1 MPTQSTENPKELE
14 TNKIHANALNLIPE
28 LGPIKLAKLLAF
40 FGNFPLAWTATK
52 KEYLQTSL
60 DEKTINQIIAK
71 KNEIDPVDSYE
82 ALKKAGIDIL
92 LITDSDYPKLL
103 LEIPNP
109 PPILYFRGNKK
120 LLSLQS
126 IAVVGTRLISLY
138 GKQAC
143 EEIVSALSQNG
154 INIVSGLAFGVDAE
168 SLATALECG
177 KSPVAVLASS
187 IDNNSISPRANFNL
201 AQKIISSG
209 CLISEYPLGSQVQKQ
224 NFPIRNRI
232 ISGLSLGTLIIEADE
247 ESGSLITAN
256 YALEQGREVFAIP
269 GSIFS
274 RTSRGTNKLIQ
285 KGAKLITNANDILE
299 ELNIDLASIEVIE
312 KFEETPEEAEL
323 LEHLSREPVHVNL
336 IIQNIQK
343 PASAVNATLTLL
355 EMKGRI
361 KNIGGARYVRIR

>member
-1 MPTQSTENPKELE
+1 MSTPDSE
-14 TNKIHANALNLIPE
+14 TNKTFANALNLIPE

-40 FGNFPLAWTATK
+40 FGNFASAWTATK
-52 KEYLQTSL
+52 KEYLQISI

-71 KNEIDPVDSYE
+71 KNDIDPKSSYE
-82 ALKKAGIDIL
+82 ALKKAGIEML
-92 LITDSDYPKLL
+92 LITDPDYPKLL

-120 LLSLQS
+120 CLSSQS
-126 IAVVGTRLISLY
+126 IGVVGTRLISLY

-168 SLATALECG
+168 SLATALESG
-177 KSPVAVLASS
+177 QTPVAVLASP
-187 IDNNSISPRANFNL
+187 IDNYSISPRANFNL
-201 AQKIISSG
+201 AQKIISAG
-209 CLISEYPLGSQVQKQ
+209 CLISEYPLGTSIQKQ

-232 ISGLSLGTLIIEADE
+232 ISGLSLGTLVIEADE

-274 RTSRGTNKLIQ
+274 RTSKGTNKLIQ
-285 KGAKLITNANDILE
+285 KGAKLVSSANDILE
-299 ELNIDLASIEVIE
+299 ELNLDLTAIEVAE
-312 KFEETPEEAEL
+312 KFEETPEEQVL
-323 LEHLSREPVHVNL
+323 LQHLSREPIHINL
-336 IIQNIQK
+336 IIQNINL
-343 PASAVNATLTLL
+343 PAGQVNATLTIL
-355 EMKGRI
+355 EMKGRV
-361 KNIGGARYVRIR
+361 KNLGGARYVRIR